1 MQKNPAVI
9 VERAQCR
16 AVLLAEAVR
25 FELTE
30 PFDPAVFKTA
40 VIDLSTTLPRFLE
53 RAAGIEPA
61 TCPWQGYV
69 LPLAPCPLVLAE
81 SVGVEPTRP
90 FRSVGL
96 AIRCLTIQPTL
107 LVVIVII

>member
-1 MQKNPAVI
+1 M
-9 VERAQCR
+9 
-16 AVLLAEAVR
+16 
-25 FELTE
+25 
-30 PFDPAVFKTA
+30 
-40 VIDLSTTLPRFLE
+40 E

-107 LVVIVII
+107 LIVIVIIYSNSIQVNQNQALHQV